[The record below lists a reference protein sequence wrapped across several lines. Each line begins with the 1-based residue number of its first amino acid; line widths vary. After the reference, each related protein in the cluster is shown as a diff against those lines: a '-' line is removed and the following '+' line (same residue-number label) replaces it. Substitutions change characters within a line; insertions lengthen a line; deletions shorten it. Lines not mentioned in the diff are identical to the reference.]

1 MQLKVS
7 LPLLLALSH
16 LAPLPEVWLHLILA
30 YHRHTC
36 VLCFVLI
43 AQSCLTLWDP
53 VDCSSPDYS
62 IHGDSPGKNT
72 RVGCHALLQ
81 WIFPTQGL
89 KPSLLHCRQILH
101 CLSHQG
107 RSDTYISI
115 LLFPHSLL
123 CNLLFDLILQ
133 HSDISILVHRELP
146 HF

>member
-30 YHRHTC
+30 YHRHTR

-81 WIFPTQGL
+81 GIFPTQGS
-89 KPSLLHCRQILH
+89 KTQV
-101 CLSHQG
+101 SHIAG
-107 RSDTYISI
+107 GFFTS
-115 LLFPHSLL
+115 
-123 CNLLFDLILQ
+123 
-133 HSDISILVHRELP
+133 
-146 HF
+146 

>member
-30 YHRHTC
+30 YHRHTR

-43 AQSCLTLWDP
+43 AQSCPTLWDP
-53 VDCSSPDYS
+53 VDCSSPGYS

-81 WIFPTQGL
+81 GIFPTQGL
-89 KPSLLHCRQILH
+89 KPGLLHYRQILLLYEPPGKPIDIH
-101 CLSHQG
+101 TYNLIFYHILS
-107 RSDTYISI
+107 S
-115 LLFPHSLL
+115 
-123 CNLLFDLILQ
+123 
-133 HSDISILVHRELP
+133 
-146 HF
+146 

>member
-30 YHRHTC
+30 YHRHTR

-43 AQSCLTLWDP
+43 AQSCPTLWDP
-53 VDCSSPDYS
+53 VDCSSPGYS

-81 WIFPTQGL
+81 GIFPTQG
-89 KPSLLHCRQILH
+89 SHCRQILYH
-101 CLSHQG
+101 LSPPG
-107 RSDTYISI
+107 KPDSGVGT
-115 LLFPHSLL
+115 LFNSGH
-123 CNLLFDLILQ
+123 
-133 HSDISILVHRELP
+133 
-146 HF
+146 